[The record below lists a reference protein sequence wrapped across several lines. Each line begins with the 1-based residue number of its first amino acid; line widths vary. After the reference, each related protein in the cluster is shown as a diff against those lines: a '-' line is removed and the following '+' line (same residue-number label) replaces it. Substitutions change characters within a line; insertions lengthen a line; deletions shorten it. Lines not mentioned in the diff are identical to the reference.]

1 MNKFIDNYYPNPDIT
16 KDILKTILEPLGK
29 CKNKVSSSSKS
40 IIIFSKYSVFK
51 LMKPVSIS
59 KELTEKSNVK
69 ELIKYNSESLPL
81 LFKCIESFV
90 VCIKSILINKDINI
104 IEYEKLYPIK
114 HNYKLRKLLLLLYE
128 ISYALK
134 NIHKKGYY
142 HNDIYLD
149 NIGCRRRIG
158 CQRRVEC
165 DFILYDFE
173 LSNIFT
179 DGEEACQMYGDVK
192 MFLDDLIKS
201 YKDNILYKTFIKN
214 ILNILDKKYII
225 ETVETKRVLKTEHK
239 LYTNIYDHKDFNKLI
254 LKLIMYYTT
263 TSQNIVDI
271 TEYTSTL

>member
-29 CKNKVSSSSKS
+29 CKNRVSSSSKS

-59 KELTEKSNVK
+59 KELTEKSKVK

-81 LFKCIESFV
+81 LFNCIESFV
-90 VCIKSILINKDINI
+90 VCIKSMIINKDINI
-104 IEYEKLYPIK
+104 VEYEKLYPIK
-114 HNYKLRKLLLLLYE
+114 RNYKLRKLLLLLYQM
-128 ISYALK
+128 SYALK

-142 HNDIYLD
+142 HNDIYLA
-149 NIGCRRRIG
+149 NIGCRRRG
-158 CQRRVEC
+158 DEC

-192 MFLDDLIKS
+192 MFLDDLIDS
-201 YKDNILYKTFIKN
+201 YKDNISYKTFIKN
-214 ILNILDKKYII
+214 IINILDKKYII
-225 ETVETKRVLKTEHK
+225 ETGETTIVLKTEHK
-239 LYTNIYDHKDFNKLI
+239 LCKNIYDHKDFNKLI
-254 LKLIMYYTT
+254 LKLISYYTT
-263 TSQNIVDI
+263 TSQNIKDI